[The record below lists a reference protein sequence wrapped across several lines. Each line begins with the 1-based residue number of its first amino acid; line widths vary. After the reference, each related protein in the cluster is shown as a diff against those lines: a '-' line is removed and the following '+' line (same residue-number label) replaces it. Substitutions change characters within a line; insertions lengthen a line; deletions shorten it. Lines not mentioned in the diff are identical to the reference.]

1 MSRIGKKPVTIEGG
15 ASVSVSGRTVTV
27 EKGSAK
33 LTYEHRPEVSVKVNA
48 GQVIVERKDESRAAR
63 AYHGM
68 TRALIANM
76 VKGVTQ
82 GFVKDLEIVGVGWN
96 AQLQGKTVKLN
107 VGYADAKVVDVPPG
121 VKVEINGPKIKV
133 SGPDK
138 QKVGL
143 CAAEIRAQRP
153 PEPYNGKGIKYADE
167 HIVRKQGKA
176 FAGTAS

>member
-33 LTYEHRPEVSVKVNA
+33 LTYEHRPEVAVKVENN
-48 GQVIVERKDESRAAR
+48 QVIVERRDDSRPSR
-63 AYHGM
+63 AYHGL

-76 VKGVTQ
+76 VRGVTA
-82 GFVKDLEIVGVGWN
+82 GFTKDLEIVGVGWN

-107 VGYADAKVVDVPPG
+107 LGYADPKLVTVPPG
-121 VKVEINGPKIKV
+121 VKVEINANKIKV

-138 QKVGL
+138 QLVGQ

-176 FAGTAS
+176 FAGTSS